1 MINETVHVVETS
13 SIQATKGHTGL
24 MTQLAGLSTT
34 VSNVSAATG
43 GIGRGKM
50 IERDTK

>member
-1 MINETVHVVETS
+1 MIKETVQVVDLFPM
-13 SIQATKGHTGL
+13 QPTKGHTGL

-43 GIGRGKM
+43 GVGRGKLVS
-50 IERDTK
+50 RDTK